1 MEPGE
6 RVVFHELPVRGA
18 RLAAYIFSLGLFE
31 LWRRRTHFI
40 VTDRRLIAVRGV
52 VSRDRQI
59 IPLDLVERVT
69 VREGDARAWST
80 SLRSAAPWA
89 PNASARSGEIR
100 PTDWPTPCSPG
111 GVGRAPVSSR
121 FKASSGLSDLVS
133 RYVNR
138 CGTREP

>member
-18 RLAAYIFSLGLFE
+18 RLAAYILSLGLFE

-59 IPLDLVERVT
+59 IPLDLVERVI
-69 VREGDARAWST
+69 VRERG
-80 SLRSAAPWA
+80 
-89 PNASARSGEIR
+89 RSGAVDVATVGGALGTQR
-100 PTDWPTPCSPG
+100 FGPLGRDQANRLADAVQPG
-111 GVGRAPVSSR
+111 RRG
-121 FKASSGLSDLVS
+121 
-133 RYVNR
+133 
-138 CGTREP
+138 

>member
-40 VTDRRLIAVRGV
+40 VTDERLIAVRGV

-69 VREGDARAWST
+69 VREGG
-80 SLRSAAPWA
+80 
-89 PNASARSGEIR
+89 RSGAVDVA
-100 PTDWPTPCSPG
+100 TVG
-111 GVGRAPVSSR
+111 GALGTQRFGPLSR
-121 FKASSGLSDLVS
+121 EQAVRLAGAVKRGCAA
-133 RYVNR
+133 
-138 CGTREP
+138 